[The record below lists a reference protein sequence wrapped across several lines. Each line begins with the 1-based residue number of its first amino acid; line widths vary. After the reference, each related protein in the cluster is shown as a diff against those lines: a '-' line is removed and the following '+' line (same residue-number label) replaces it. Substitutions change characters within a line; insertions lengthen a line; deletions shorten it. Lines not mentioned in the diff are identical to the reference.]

1 VTIRAEVD
9 PGTGLYHVVDDE
21 AGPLQEANSFLEAI
35 ITRGLSPL
43 TVRAYAFDLA
53 QLYRFLTDTG
63 RALTELDDLALL
75 DFIRHERGRDA
86 HPSSINRRLST
97 YRMLRQF
104 WQPEASDAVV
114 GASRPASYYRS
125 PGRDRRIGMH
135 VQKKKSRRVLSVKVP
150 KKVITPLSAEQ
161 VREFLR
167 GLRRYR
173 DHAIVHLMLLGGLR
187 SREVLGLERRDVS
200 LLERRV
206 RVVGKGDKERIVPLA
221 DLTATSL
228 EQYLRYERPRDC
240 ADETLIVSLQ
250 GKSRGQTLKPSGL
263 RSLFRRRRRKPVL
276 ANANPHRF
284 RHTFGTDMAR
294 SGMSLA
300 ALQKLMGH
308 ENPEMTL
315 QYINLSEADL
325 AEAYHLAAAE
335 LQKRYAPDR

>member
-1 VTIRAEVD
+1 MTIRAEVD
-9 PGTGLYHVVDDE
+9 PDTGLYRVVDAD
-21 AGPLQEANSFLEAI
+21 AGTLQEVNVFLEAI
-35 ITRGLSPL
+35 TTRGLSPL

-53 QLYRFLTDTG
+53 QLYRFLADTG
-63 RALTELDDLALL
+63 RTLTELDDLGLL
-75 DFIRHERGRDA
+75 DFIRHERARDA
-86 HPSSINRRLST
+86 HPRSINRRLSA
-97 YRMLRQF
+97 YRMLRRF
-104 WQPEASDAVV
+104 WQPEAFDAA

-135 VQKKKSRRVLSVKVP
+135 LQKKKPQRVLSVKAP
-150 KKVITPLSAEQ
+150 KKLITPLSAEQ

-173 DHAIVHLMLLGGLR
+173 DHAIVHLMLLSGLR
-187 SREVLGLERRDVS
+187 SHEVLGLGRRDVS
-200 LLERRV
+200 LVERRL

-221 DLTATSL
+221 DLTATSV

-240 ADETLIVSLQ
+240 IDETLIVCLQ
-250 GKSRGQTLKPSGL
+250 GKRRGQALDAAGL

-315 QYINLSEADL
+315 QYINLSQNDL
-325 AEAYHLAAAE
+325 AEAFHRAAAE
-335 LQKRYAPDR
+335 IQKRYDPDR

>member
-1 VTIRAEVD
+1 VTTRAKVD
-9 PGTGLYHVVDDE
+9 PDTGLYRVVDDD
-21 AGPLQEANSFLEAI
+21 AGPLQEVNVFLEAL

-53 QLYRFLTDTG
+53 QLYRFLADTG
-63 RALTELDDLALL
+63 RTLTELDDPALL
-75 DFIRHERGRDA
+75 DFIRQERDRDA
-86 HPSSINRRLST
+86 HPRSINRRLSA
-97 YRMLRQF
+97 YRMLRRF
-104 WQPEASDAVV
+104 WQPQSADATA
-114 GASRPASYYRS
+114 GASRPAPYYRS

-135 VQKKKSRRVLSVKVP
+135 LQKKKSQRVLSVKVP
-150 KKVITPLSAEQ
+150 RKLITPLSTEQ

-187 SREVLGLERRDVS
+187 THEVLGLKRRDVS
-200 LLERRV
+200 LVERRM
-206 RVVGKGDKERIVPLA
+206 RVMGKGDKERIVPLA
-221 DLTATSL
+221 DLTATSV

-240 ADETLIVSLQ
+240 ADEALIVCLQ
-250 GKSRGQTLKPSGL
+250 GKRRGQALEPAGL
-263 RSLFRRRRRKPVL
+263 RSLFRRRRRQPVL

-294 SGMSLA
+294 AGMSLA

-315 QYINLSEADL
+315 QYINLSQADL
-325 AEAYHLAAAE
+325 AEAYQLAAAE
-335 LQKRYAPDR
+335 IQKHYDLDR